1 LLKEG
6 QLYAGFLLAKETS
19 IQLAFFKQLE
29 NIIIEDFIAKRKPE
43 YNWPS
48 VSN

>member
-1 LLKEG
+1 V
-6 QLYAGFLLAKETS
+6 ETS

-29 NIIIEDFIAKRKPE
+29 NVIIEDFIAKRKPE

-48 VSN
+48 VSNKEGQLYAGFL